1 MGDLTSGAGSLKAGM
16 ESLSSSSGDLSNGVS
31 VINQSAQAIAAGV
44 NTLDTAVNTK
54 MTEEEQA
61 AVAKQAA
68 SQVSA
73 SVEAQF
79 AAGTDTYNYDKQ
91 KQYCD

>member
-1 MGDLTSGAGSLKAGM
+1 MSDLTSGAGSLKAGM

-31 VINQSAQAIAAGV
+31 VINQSAQAIASGV

-68 SQVSA
+68 SPGFCKRGSTVRSRNGHIQL
-73 SVEAQF
+73 
-79 AAGTDTYNYDKQ
+79 YL
-91 KQYCD
+91 